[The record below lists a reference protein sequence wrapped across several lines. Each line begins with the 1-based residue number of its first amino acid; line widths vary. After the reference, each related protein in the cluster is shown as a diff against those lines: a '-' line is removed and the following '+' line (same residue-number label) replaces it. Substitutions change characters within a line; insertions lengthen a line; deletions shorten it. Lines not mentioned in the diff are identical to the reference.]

1 MPISPLNNTPAK
13 AFNRANADSRRAL
26 KFAYGTT
33 TVADTNPL
41 TVQTGLKAVLA
52 VTATANGATATAA
65 AVTRPGGGAITIEG
79 AAAGTF
85 DWIALGY

>member
-1 MPISPLNNTPAK
+1 MPISPTNNTPDK
-13 AFNRANADSRRAL
+13 AFNRMNPGGRKAL
-26 KFAYGTT
+26 KFAYGQT

-52 VTATANGATATAA
+52 VTATANGATPIAA

-79 AAAGTF
+79 ATAGTF